1 MPAVARGFT
10 ADTVTTECGTTTT
23 ASGSLDVFVLGVGV
37 HRKDD
42 ANTSHTYNA
51 PNCDD
56 YHTTHILV
64 GSTTVFANTFGVA
77 RLGDYYNDDDNDD
90 DYVSTV
96 NQSSV
101 YADGE

>member
-1 MPAVARGFT
+1 MPAVARGLA

-23 ASGSLDVFVLGVGV
+23 AGKSPDVFVAGIGV
-37 HRKDD
+37 HRHTD

-51 PNCDD
+51 PDCDD
-56 YHTTHILV
+56 YHTPDILE
-64 GSTTVFANTFGVA
+64 GSTTVFANELGVA
-77 RLGDYYNDDDNDD
+77 RQGDYYNDDD
-90 DYVSTV
+90 YVSIV